1 MVGDTEPGGCQQR
14 YIPDRKSGYLPH
26 QAGSGGIILINA
38 SVHSD
43 KFIFR
48 RSLVIALGFVFL
60 LWFIRA
66 LEDSLTVDLGVWG
79 ILPRSVTGLV
89 GIFTAPLIHGSAF
102 HLLSNTFPL
111 LMLLVAV
118 FYFYDEIAAEVFA
131 WIYIATGFW
140 VWMIA
145 RQAYHIGSSGL
156 VYGLAAF
163 LFFSGIFRKDARSI
177 AVSLVIA
184 FIHGGM
190 LQGLFPT
197 ESSVSWESHLLGSA
211 AGIFCSFYFRKA
223 PGSNEDEEAVGV
235 QSVEETQSHDHT
247 FSERSFFDNEVN
259 YDFKQS
265 GKAEKR
271 LSYDIR
277 LKEGERDLLL

>member
-1 MVGDTEPGGCQQR
+1 MVSTTV
-14 YIPDRKSGYLPH
+14 
-26 QAGSGGIILINA
+26 NN
-38 SVHSD
+38 D

-48 RSLVIALGFVFL
+48 RSIVIALGFVFL
-60 LWFIRA
+60 LWLIRA
-66 LEDSLTVDLGVWG
+66 LEDSMMMDLGVLG
-79 ILPRSVTGLV
+79 ILPRSITGLL

-111 LMLLVAV
+111 IMLLVAV
-118 FYFYDEIAAEVFA
+118 FYFYDKIATEVFI

-140 VWMIA
+140 VWVVA

-163 LFFSGIFRKDARSI
+163 LFFSGIIRRDARSV

-190 LQGLFPT
+190 LQGLVPT

-211 AGIFCSFYFRKA
+211 AGIFCSFYFRKVPDIDKNEA
-223 PGSNEDEEAVGV
+223 GKREEDYESDEVSN
-235 QSVEETQSHDHT
+235 T
-247 FSERSFFDNEVN
+247 FSKYNFSQPGVRYTIKS
-259 YDFKQS
+259 
-265 GKAEKR
+265 
-271 LSYDIR
+271 
-277 LKEGERDLLL
+277 KEGSEEKKISYNIDVDSGDENLFL

>member
-1 MVGDTEPGGCQQR
+1 MLDAT
-14 YIPDRKSGYLPH
+14 
-26 QAGSGGIILINA
+26 
-38 SVHSD
+38 VHNE

-66 LEDSLTVDLGVWG
+66 LEDSLTVDLGAWG
-79 ILPRSVTGLV
+79 ILPRSITGLV

-111 LMLLVAV
+111 LLLLVAV
-118 FYFYDEIAAEVFA
+118 FYFYDKIALEVFA
-131 WIYIATGFW
+131 WIYITTGFW
-140 VWMIA
+140 VWVIA
-145 RQAYHIGSSGL
+145 RQAYHIGASGL

-177 AVSLVIA
+177 AVALVIA

-197 ESSVSWESHLLGSA
+197 ESSVSWESHLLGFA
-211 AGIFCSFYFRKA
+211 AGIFCSFYFRKVPTVHNTKEPVDVRKA
-223 PGSNEDEEAVGV
+223 EEPKLPN
-235 QSVEETQSHDHT
+235 HT
-247 FSERSFFDNEVN
+247 LSGNSFFYTNVN
-259 YDFKQS
+259 YNFR
-265 GKAEKR
+265 ETE
-271 LSYDIR
+271 
-277 LKEGERDLLL
+277 KEGKCVNYEISVKRNKRDLLL

>member
-1 MVGDTEPGGCQQR
+1 M
-14 YIPDRKSGYLPH
+14 
-26 QAGSGGIILINA
+26 
-38 SVHSD
+38 
-43 KFIFR
+43 
-48 RSLVIALGFVFL
+48 IALGFVFL

-79 ILPRSVTGLV
+79 ILPRSISGLI
-89 GIFTAPLIHGSAF
+89 GIITAPLIHGSVF

-111 LMLLVAV
+111 LLLLVAV
-118 FYFYDEIAAEVFA
+118 FYFYDEIALEVFV

-140 VWMIA
+140 VWVIA

-163 LFFSGIFRKDARSI
+163 LFFSGVFRKDARSV
-177 AVSLVIA
+177 AVALVIA

-211 AGIFCSFYFRKA
+211 AGLFCSFYFRKLPA
-223 PGSNEDEEAVGV
+223 DAE
-235 QSVEETQSHDHT
+235 VEEKDISQQSEEDNTPSHT
-247 FSERSFFDNEVN
+247 LCRNSFFNSETEYN
-259 YDFKQS
+259 FKKS
-265 GKAEKR
+265 DKEES
-271 LSYDIR
+271 LSYKISV
-277 LKEGERDLLL
+277 KEDRRDLLL

>member
-1 MVGDTEPGGCQQR
+1 M
-14 YIPDRKSGYLPH
+14 
-26 QAGSGGIILINA
+26 INA

-43 KFIFR
+43 KYVFR

-79 ILPRSVTGLV
+79 ILPRSISGLV

-131 WIYIATGFW
+131 WIYVATGFW
-140 VWMIA
+140 VWVIA

-211 AGIFCSFYFRKA
+211 AGIFCSFYFRKT
-223 PGSNEDEEAVGV
+223 PTSIEDEVDVALP
-235 QSVEETQSHDHT
+235 SVEEIQTHDHT
-247 FSERSFFDNEVN
+247 FSKKAFFVTEVN
-259 YDFKQS
+259 YHFKKS
-265 GKAEKR
+265 GKEER
-271 LSYDIR
+271 RMSYDIR
-277 LKEGERDLLL
+277 LEKDERDLLL